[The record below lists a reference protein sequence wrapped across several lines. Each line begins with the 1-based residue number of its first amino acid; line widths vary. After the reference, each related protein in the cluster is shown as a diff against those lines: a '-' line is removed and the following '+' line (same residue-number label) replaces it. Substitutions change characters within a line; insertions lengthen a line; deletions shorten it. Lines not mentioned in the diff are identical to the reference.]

1 MAGMT
6 LEEFET
12 QVTSACGASPVVVGV
27 STGAIG
33 VTWLRLRA
41 HLEDGT
47 FVDAFYNEA
56 TGRTSFALIEETYRV
71 LGADN
76 TGGWHWHPF
85 ESPDSHV
92 PVTEPVTFNDF
103 LNRIEERLRQ

>member
-1 MAGMT
+1 MT

-12 QVTSACGASPVVVGV
+12 RVTSACGASPVVVGV
-27 STGAIG
+27 STVATG
-33 VTWLRLRA
+33 VTWLRFRA

-56 TGRTSFALIEETYRV
+56 TGRTSFALIKETRRIF
-71 LGADN
+71 GADN

-85 ESPDSHV
+85 QSPDSHV
-92 PVTEPVTFNDF
+92 PVTEAVTFDDF
-103 LNRIEERLRQ
+103 LNRIEERLR